1 MPRQQ
6 QRSMAVVGQ
15 VVATSYQ
22 GPIPLP
28 GHLREYDEL
37 VPGSAKQIMDLF
49 EAQSRHRMA
58 MESHVIRS
66 DVRRS
71 WTGLVLGF
79 VVAMSV
85 VACGTWMIAIG
96 HDWAGGSMITTGL
109 GSIVGVFVYGS
120 RSQRQERVQKAQ
132 IIGNRH

>member
-1 MPRQQ
+1 M
-6 QRSMAVVGQ
+6 SVVGQ
-15 VVATSYQ
+15 VVSTSYQ
-22 GPIPLP
+22 GPIPAP
-28 GHLREYDEL
+28 NHLREYDDL

-71 WTGLVLGF
+71 WTGLILGF
-79 VVAMSV
+79 VVAMTV
-85 VACGTWMIAIG
+85 VLCGTWMIATG

-120 RSQRQERVQKAQ
+120 RSQRQERIQKA
-132 IIGNRH
+132 GMVSNRH